1 MKYYLIAGEASGD
14 LHGSNLMKELKATDP
29 EASFR
34 YFGGDL
40 MQNVG
45 GKLVK
50 HYRDTAF
57 MGILNVVLNIRTI
70 KKYLDL
76 CKKDLLE
83 FEPDVLILIDYPG
96 FNLKIAE
103 FAHQKNIKVFYYIS
117 PKIWAW
123 KENRVKKIR
132 KYVDE
137 LFTILPFETDFYRKH
152 KIEVNYVGNPLLDAI
167 NEFKKN
173 AQSKTEFQKNNNLDE
188 RPIIALLAG
197 SRVQEIKNTLP
208 VMVKASRGNPDHQFV
223 VAGVKT
229 VPTKLYE
236 KLLKGTKIRV
246 IFNQTYDLLNH
257 SFAALVTSG
266 TAALETALFNVPQTV
281 MYRVEGGWLID
292 VLMRHI
298 FLKVKWVSL
307 PNLILNKESVK
318 EYIQVDMTV
327 NKIEKELNSLLYSE
341 NYREKI
347 FEDYSRLKKLIGEPG
362 TSKRAAEKMVELLK
376 NN

>member
-14 LHGSNLMKELKATDP
+14 LHGSNLMKELQAADP
-29 EASFR
+29 DSSFR
-34 YFGGDL
+34 FFGGDL
-40 MQNVG
+40 MKNVG

-57 MGILNVVLNIRTI
+57 MGILNVVLNLRTI
-70 KKYLDL
+70 KKHLDF

-103 FAHQKNIKVFYYIS
+103 FAHPKNIKVFYYIS

-173 AQSKTEFQKNNNLDE
+173 AQSKTEFLNNNNLDE
-188 RPIIALLAG
+188 RPVIAMLAG

-223 VAGVKT
+223 VAGVET

-236 KLLKGTKIRV
+236 KLLQGTKIKV
-246 IFNQTYDLLNH
+246 IFNQTYNLLNH

-281 MYRVEGGWLID
+281 MYRVEGGWLMD

-327 NKIEKELNSLLYSE
+327 KKIEKELNSLLYSD

-347 FEDYSRLKKLIGEPG
+347 FEDYSRLKQLIGEPG
-362 TSKRAAEKMVELLK
+362 TSKRAAEKMVDLLK
-376 NN
+376 KK